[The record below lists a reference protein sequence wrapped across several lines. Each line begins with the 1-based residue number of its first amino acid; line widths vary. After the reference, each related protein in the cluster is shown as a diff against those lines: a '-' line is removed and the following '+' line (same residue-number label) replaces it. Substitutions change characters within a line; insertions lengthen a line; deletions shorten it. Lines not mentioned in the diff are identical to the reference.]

1 MTDSSDRT
9 AAGKHF
15 PRVPDRE
22 KNNFRPAMDE
32 AEFRTGRQYAL
43 DLAKRHAGRDW
54 IDELTKLTGRQRDET
69 EWHLQED
76 MVPPEDIRR
85 ACKAM
90 LP

>member
-1 MTDSSDRT
+1 
-9 AAGKHF
+9 
-15 PRVPDRE
+15 
-22 KNNFRPAMDE
+22 MDE